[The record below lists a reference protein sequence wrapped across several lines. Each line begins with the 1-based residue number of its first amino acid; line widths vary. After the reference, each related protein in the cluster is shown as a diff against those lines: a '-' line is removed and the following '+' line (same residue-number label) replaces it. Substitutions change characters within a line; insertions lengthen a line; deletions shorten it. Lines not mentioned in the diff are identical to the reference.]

1 MYKGWNIRPI
11 ITVDN
16 SGFLPHYKLPTTNRY
31 FNVLILY
38 SEYDFNNEKN
48 SVEDFKFL
56 NRPYSA
62 KSENS
67 DGASRRSSRRFVN
80 DDDDEVHYT
89 SGVSKKKNK
98 FETVFDRVS
107 YSIGSFWIDNGQ

>member
-11 ITVDN
+11 ITVAN

-48 SVEDFKFL
+48 SVEDFKFI

-67 DGASRRSSRRFVN
+67 DGASRRSSRRSVN